1 MRVLGNKVAG
11 LKVCK
16 NHFREADFSGKHLN
30 RQRFKSE
37 RRNLKK
43 TAVPRYSSSQLET
56 LFSEEQPPPVS
67 GLATNSFL
75 SRFYLFF

>member
-1 MRVLGNKVAG
+1 MLTEWLRICKIGREEYNMKVFANKFAG

-43 TAVPRYSSSQLET
+43 TAVP
-56 LFSEEQPPPVS
+56 
-67 GLATNSFL
+67 
-75 SRFYLFF
+75 